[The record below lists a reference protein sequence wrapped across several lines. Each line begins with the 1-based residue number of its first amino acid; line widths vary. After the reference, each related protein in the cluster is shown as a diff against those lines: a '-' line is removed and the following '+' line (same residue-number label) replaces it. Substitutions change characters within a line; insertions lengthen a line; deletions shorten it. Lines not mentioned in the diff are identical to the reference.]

1 MMNKKGINLIMP
13 MAGRGSRFTK
23 EGFEVPKPLIKINN
37 KPFFYWATQSIRKFV
52 ELNSLTFVVLKEHVE
67 KFSIDKHI
75 LNYFP
80 EAKIEIIPEVLNGA
94 VLTCIEGI
102 RNINNNNPIIFND
115 CDHLFSS
122 SLFNSYCNREI
133 FSEIDGALLTFKSD
147 DSKFSYLQCDNYGN
161 VIKTIEKKVVSN
173 DAICG
178 AYYFRNKDIFLECT
192 NKYLEICN
200 YSEYFV
206 SGVYNVMAEK
216 GYIIKNFEV
225 DFHLP
230 FGTPLE
236 YELAVNSDKFE
247 ELI

>member
-122 SLFNSYCNREI
+122 SLFNIYCNREI

>member
-37 KPFFYWATQSIRKFV
+37 KPFFYWATQSIRKFI
-52 ELNSLTFVVLKEHVE
+52 ELNSLTFVVLREHVE

-75 LNYFP
+75 LDYFP
-80 EAKIEIIPEVLNGA
+80 EAKVEIIPEVLNGA

-122 SLFNSYCNREI
+122 SLFNIYCNREI
-133 FSEIDGALLTFKSD
+133 FSEIDGAFLTDKSD
-147 DSKFSYLQCDNYGN
+147 DSKFSYVQCDNYGK

-230 FGTPLE
+230 FGTPVE

>member
-1 MMNKKGINLIMP
+1 MNKKGINLIMP

-37 KPFFYWATQSIRKFV
+37 KPFFYWATQSIRKFI
-52 ELNSLTFVVLKEHVE
+52 ELNSLTFVVLREHVE

-75 LNYFP
+75 LDYFP
-80 EAKIEIIPEVLNGA
+80 EAKVEIIPEVLNGA

-122 SLFNSYCNREI
+122 SLFNIYCNREI

-230 FGTPLE
+230 FGTPVE

>member
-1 MMNKKGINLIMP
+1 MMNKKGVNLIMP

-37 KPFFYWATQSIRKFV
+37 KPFFYWATQSIRKFI
-52 ELNSLTFVVLKEHVE
+52 ELNSLTFVVLREHVE

-75 LNYFP
+75 LDYFP
-80 EAKIEIIPEVLNGA
+80 EAKVEIIPEVLNGA

-122 SLFNSYCNREI
+122 SLFNIYCNREI

-230 FGTPLE
+230 FGTPVE

>member
-37 KPFFYWATQSIRKFV
+37 KPFFYWATQSIRKFI
-52 ELNSLTFVVLKEHVE
+52 ELNSLTFVVLREHVE

-75 LNYFP
+75 LDYFP
-80 EAKIEIIPEVLNGA
+80 EAKVEIIPEVLNGA

-122 SLFNSYCNREI
+122 SLFNIYCNREI

-230 FGTPLE
+230 FGTPVE

>member
-1 MMNKKGINLIMP
+1 MINKVNLIMP

-23 EGFEVPKPLIKINN
+23 EGFELPKPLIKINN

-52 ELNSLTFVVLKEHVE
+52 KLNSLTFVVLREHVE
-67 KFSIDKHI
+67 RFSIDKQI

-102 RNINNNNPIIFND
+102 RNINNDKPIIFND

-122 SLFNSYCNREI
+122 SSFNSYCNREK

-178 AYYFRNKDIFLECT
+178 AYYFSSKDVFLECT

-230 FGTPLE
+230 FGTPVE
-236 YELAVNSDKFE
+236 YELAINSDKFE